1 LTLPHK
7 RGERSAGGQSAVL
20 GVALGII
27 LQAGYAP
34 GDSAEHVVLLPSVRR
49 LLQITCAC
57 LLLLMSQRLQLLQFP

>member
-1 LTLPHK
+1 MTLLHK

-20 GVALGII
+20 GVAVGII
-27 LQAGYAP
+27 VQVGYAP